1 MYGGRNREKATDNG
15 FIYPIFHKIIS
26 LLFYINVVELIKWI
40 AIKFVLFFHRHSS
53 DTDYLNRK
61 KRKARNI
68 AVDIFICLKFIFIGF
83 VWYQQINN
91 VYVVAITI
99 YLLLMNS
106 FTYFYYHIWEEGA
119 IKSSFATLH
128 RTRRK
133 FISLFQSFIYMI
145 LSYGYLFQIPFTSE
159 FKWESSG
166 ATFSQAFLFSLSN
179 TFPLSYNSVQALTEL
194 GHYIRASQVLLS
206 FLFITII
213 LTQSIPKA
221 TQSIPEENQ

>member
-1 MYGGRNREKATDNG
+1 MYEGRNKEKSTDNG

-40 AIKFVLFFHRHSS
+40 AIKFVLFFHRQSS
-53 DTDYLNRK
+53 DIDYLNRK

-68 AVDIFICLKFIFIGF
+68 AVDIFICLKFVFIGL
-83 VWYQQINN
+83 VWYQHINN
-91 VYVVAITI
+91 IYIMAITI

-133 FISLFQSFIYMI
+133 FISLFQSFFYMI
-145 LSYGYLFQIPFTSE
+145 LSYGYLFQIPFTSA

-179 TFPLSYNSVQALTEL
+179 TFPLSYNTVQTVTEL

-206 FLFITII
+206 FLFITIV

-221 TQSIPEENQ
+221 NQ